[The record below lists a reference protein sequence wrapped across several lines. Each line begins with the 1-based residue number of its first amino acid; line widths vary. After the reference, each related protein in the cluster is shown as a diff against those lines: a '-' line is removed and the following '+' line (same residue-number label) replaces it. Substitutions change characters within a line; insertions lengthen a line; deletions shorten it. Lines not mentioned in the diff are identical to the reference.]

1 MSNYLVVAHQTADSD
16 ALIMG
21 VRAKSEKEHDA
32 RFVLLVPATAIEDLL
47 EPPADTSVDRHDLAR
62 QVGEDAAEVLRGEGV
77 KIVATKI
84 GDSNPLTAI
93 GDELRATPDH
103 YQGIIIS
110 TLPTGLSHW
119 LRNDLPS
126 QVGKRFHVP
135 VTHVVEDARVFEEP
149 LIGN

>member
-1 MSNYLVVAHQTADSD
+1 MSNYLVVAHQTANSD
-16 ALIMG
+16 ALING
-21 VRAKSEKEHDA
+21 VRAKSDTQPDA
-32 RFVLLVPATAIEDLL
+32 RFVLLVPATAIEDLQ
-47 EPPADTSVDRHDLAR
+47 EPPLDAGIDRHELAR

-93 GDELRATPDH
+93 ADELRATPDH

-126 QVGKRFHVP
+126 MVGKRFHLP
-135 VTHVVEDARVFEEP
+135 VTHVVAEARVYEEP